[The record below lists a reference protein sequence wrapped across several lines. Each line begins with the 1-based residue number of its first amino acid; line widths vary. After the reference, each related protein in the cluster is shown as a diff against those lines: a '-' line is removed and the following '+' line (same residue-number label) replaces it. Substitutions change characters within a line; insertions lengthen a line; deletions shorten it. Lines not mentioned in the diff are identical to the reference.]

1 MIVYVPIK
9 AQCWGVEARVPFLDQ
24 EFPKYCND
32 NTPRIEM
39 RESIEKWCLR
49 EAFNTP
55 DNPYLPDSVLWRQK
69 EQFSDGVGYNWIDS
83 LREYAET
90 QVTRRIPVKQVRVTQ
105 MRTPEAV
112 WYKNIY
118 DSLFQA

>member
-1 MIVYVPIK
+1 MK
-9 AQCWGVEARVPFLDQ
+9 NGV
-24 EFPKYCND
+24 
-32 NTPRIEM
+32 
-39 RESIEKWCLR
+39 LR

-90 QVTRRIPVKQVRVTQ
+90 QVTRQEFQEASAGDPDL
-105 MRTPEAV
+105 RTPEAV

-118 DSLFQA
+118 DSLFKRELPIKRWIPKNRLGRCRI